1 LKYLDNKRRTFM
13 EKRRFVRLNK
23 MIEVACKEIIDKY
36 ANPVIPPSVLYTQN
50 ISGGGLLLFS
60 PKYMEKDTRLE
71 FTIVLPDNKRG
82 IDAVGKVL
90 GSSEYNVE
98 GIKQYR
104 IKVNFTEINENDR
117 DRLIKYILREDIRV
131 NRNKKK

>member
-1 LKYLDNKRRTFM
+1 M

>member
-1 LKYLDNKRRTFM
+1 M

-60 PKYMEKDTRLE
+60 PKYMEKDTKLE

-98 GIKQYR
+98 GIKQYQ

-117 DRLIKYILREDIRV
+117 DRLIKYILREDIRA
-131 NRNKKK
+131 NKKKKE